1 MAMNFE
7 RIAHVCALAAL
18 VLVPCAEAQDAR
30 KAADNP
36 KAVVPTPRRKDALEK
51 ASALLVLAPAN
62 SDALTAEMVDPFYP
76 THRRQKEKESAPVEI
91 APEVLLSRAAES
103 IRPQG
108 TLLIGAER
116 YLLLENNRRY
126 KAGESI
132 PVTVDGLGVQVTVVS
147 IERNSY
153 TLRLN
158 DRELRREFK

>member
-1 MAMNFE
+1 MKA
-7 RIAHVCALAAL
+7 RCLLLVCAL
-18 VLVPCAEAQDAR
+18 VLIPVAGAQEAR

-36 KAVVPTPRRKDALEK
+36 KAVRPTVRRQDSLQK
-51 ASALLVLAPAN
+51 AAALLAITPAN
-62 SDALTAEMVDPFYP
+62 SEALTADMVDPFYP
-76 THRRQKEKESAPVEI
+76 SLRRQKEKSAPTAEI
-91 APEVLLSRAAES
+91 APEALLARAADG

-116 YLLLENNRRY
+116 YLLLDNNRRY

>member
-1 MAMNFE
+1 MAMNTARLILLFT
-7 RIAHVCALAAL
+7 L
-18 VLVPCAEAQDAR
+18 VLLPSAEAQEAR

-36 KAVVPTPRRKDALEK
+36 KAVLPIARRQDALK
-51 ASALLVLAPAN
+51 RAGSLLAVSPAD
-62 SDALTAEMVDPFYP
+62 SEAFVSGMVDPFYP
-76 THRRQKEKESAPVEI
+76 TLRREKEKSPAVEI
-91 APEVLLSRAAES
+91 APEELLVRAAEG

-116 YLLLENNRRY
+116 YLLLDNNRRY